1 MSQKTYITTAIPYVN
16 GAPHI
21 GHAEDYL
28 LADIFARYKTM
39 QGAKVR
45 FQAGTD
51 EHGNKIEKKAQ
62 SSNIDIKQ
70 YVDQNSQKFRD
81 FLAKFNIGYTDFIR
95 TTDEDHIKRVQA
107 IWQRLEKHIYSAS
120 YNGWYCEGCERFV
133 TQKEYDENQG
143 SCPDHQTPYQ
153 HLTESNYYFR
163 VSDFKDQIREAI
175 EKNEMQILP
184 EFRKNEILRLLEDT
198 PDVSISRP
206 LAHLTW
212 GIPVPGDE
220 SQVMYVWM
228 DALTNYITVLGYPDQ
243 DISDFWPADLQVV
256 GKDILRFH
264 AILWPA
270 ILLGLGL
277 PLPKTILSHG
287 FILTDGQKI
296 SKSLGNVID
305 PVEVLEKHGIDAF
318 RYYFSKHVD
327 TFLDADF
334 TWEKFEKAYNGELGN
349 DLGNLVQRVAAM
361 LTRYQAGVIGDA
373 PQAEHDMTIY
383 RDMMQRLEFDKALD
397 EVWSS
402 VRSLNQYLERVK
414 PWEIAKRRA
423 TDHDAESHLSEV
435 LAYAA
440 STLLQIADELVPFM
454 PATAQAIHTIFG
466 TGVVPADVPPLFP
479 KRYIHTPD
487 PRAHA
492 TS

>member
-95 TTDEDHIKRVQA
+95 TTDENHIKRVQA

-334 TWEKFEKAYNGELGN
+334 TWEKFENAYRNELAN
-349 DLGNLVQRVAAM
+349 DYGNLVQRLSV
-361 LTRYQAGVIGDA
+361 LCQKNGA
-373 PQAEHDMTIY
+373 PKID
-383 RDMMQRLEFDKALD
+383 FKP
-397 EVWSS
+397 
-402 VRSLNQYLERVK
+402 SLNGAYTALMDQFEFTNAINFAWSMVQDVNRHIEEQK
-414 PWEIAKRRA
+414 PWQIAK
-423 TDHDAESHLSEV
+423 TDMAEARVVLTNLVEELLIANHHLKPFLPIAETV
-435 LAYAA
+435 E
-440 STLLQIADELVPFM
+440 QIFAGSGEILP
-454 PATAQAIHTIFG
+454 PKT
-466 TGVVPADVPPLFP
+466 PLFP
-479 KRYIHTPD
+479 KD
-487 PRAHA
+487 
-492 TS
+492 